1 ETKTLKLEIEPQ
13 EGVEFTTQFI
23 GTPNDYDRTWPAATT
38 EDGRQLTV
46 KERYCPKIGTVF
58 ATETGLAPSY
68 QLTGR
73 ELYVR
78 ALITSSRPHPN
89 PTLKDQKEQ
98 AWTQPVGWEQWVKA
112 K

>member
-1 ETKTLKLEIEPQ
+1 
-13 EGVEFTTQFI
+13 
-23 GTPNDYDRTWPAATT
+23 
-38 EDGRQLTV
+38 
-46 KERYCPKIGTVF
+46 ERYCPKIGTVF